1 MFKKGLYGSL
11 QVSLQRTI
19 RNAHIILVGNSHRKR
34 LWHIQENKFVGLFNA
49 ALATVQTIESR
60 ENNVKIYLREFS

>member
-11 QVSLQRTI
+11 QVSLQRRI

-34 LWHIQENKFVGLFNA
+34 LWHIQKNKFVGLFNA

-60 ENNVKIYLREFS
+60 